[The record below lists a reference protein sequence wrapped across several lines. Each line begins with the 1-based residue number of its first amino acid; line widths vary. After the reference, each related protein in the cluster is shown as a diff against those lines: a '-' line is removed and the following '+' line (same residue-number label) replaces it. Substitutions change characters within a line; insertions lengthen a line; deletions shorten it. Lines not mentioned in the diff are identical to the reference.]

1 MITDTSTTPF
11 QDLEKNGVIVLPW
24 INGMREGVGYD
35 SLTQVV
41 KGDASGDGS
50 DLTLTAVTQAQTF
63 TQQIR
68 RIENTEQLNHSLAVS
83 ASVSG
88 GYAAFSASASASYL
102 TESQVNAYSLF
113 FLINTVVRNS
123 EKMVKRFVLDR
134 ETLGLPADEFR
145 SKFGDYFVQGIVA
158 GGTFYSLL
166 QLETDSEQTKEDIS
180 VSVEAK
186 YDAGFSIGAKFSTDI
201 KNAASHK
208 GVQFSAQNDAHGATP
223 KWNASTKLDTPE
235 DILAAAQDFPA
246 AVAEAG
252 GDPMFAILM
261 PYALLKDAPQ
271 SNSSIDLGALNAVRQ
286 SLLDIYL
293 QAKQVLD
300 SVNYALDHPRQ
311 FSSDA
316 LANLGKVRN
325 DLLVTMQQI
334 DAAKDQL
341 RSDPKALIKL
351 PPPVDLSLIPQ
362 RLWGGTLTV
371 IAPPSGVVPVTLRFK
386 LGVART
392 EAWSLANADLKEKVA
407 AYLDKIERDVTIN
420 LGNALD
426 FITTLQSSVSA
437 LDNAIEYDAAVS
449 IVSNLANARDTSA
462 AAWGA
467 AIEEQRA
474 QYDTLAVLE
483 TAHELDF
490 LEKNLH
496 PVVWGDTDD
505 QYGGSAFWREL
516 QKTTD
521 GLTTIAN
528 AWGRPRGSG
537 VDYYS
542 FKSGL
547 WEQLRQEFHVAA
559 VTLYNAG

>member
-1 MITDTSTTPF
+1 MITDTNATPF

-50 DLTLTAVTQAQTF
+50 DLTLTAVTEAQAF

-102 TESQVNAYSLF
+102 TESQVNSYSLF

-123 EKMVKRFVLDR
+123 EKMVKRFLLDR

-208 GVQFSAQNDAHGATP
+208 GVNFSEQHQALGATP
-223 KWNASTKLDTPE
+223 AWNATAKFDTPE
-235 DILAAAQDFPA
+235 DILEAAQSFPA
-246 AVAEAG
+246 AVGQA

-271 SNSSIDLGALNAVRQ
+271 SNSTIDMGALNAVRQ
-286 SLLDIYL
+286 SLLDIYV

-300 SVNYALDHPRQ
+300 SVNYALEHPRQ

-325 DLLVTMQQI
+325 DLMATMQQI
-334 DAAKDQL
+334 EAANAQL
-341 RSDPKALIKL
+341 RSDPTAAIKL

-371 IAPPSGVVPVTLRFK
+371 IAPPPGVVPDTLRFK
-386 LGVART
+386 IGVARR
-392 EAWSLANADLKEKVA
+392 EAWSMANADLKEKVA
-407 AYLDKIERDVTIN
+407 SYLDKIEGDVTSN
-420 LGNALD
+420 FGNAVD
-426 FITTLQSSVSA
+426 FITSLQSSIRA
-437 LDNAIEYDAAVS
+437 LDNAIEYDAALS
-449 IVSNLANARDTSA
+449 IVSSLANARDTSA
-462 AAWGA
+462 AAWDA
-467 AIEEQRA
+467 ALAEQRA
-474 QYDTLAVLE
+474 QYETFSSLN

-490 LEKNLH
+490 LEKYLH
-496 PVVWGDTDD
+496 PVVWGDTDG

-542 FKSGL
+542 FKRGL
-547 WEQLRQEFHVAA
+547 WEQLRQQFRNAA
-559 VTLYNAG
+559 LTLYNAG